1 VFFPYLL
8 WEFIMTIS
16 LNIIFSHNAG
26 GDCSLQKANPM
37 NAGIARVAGIIEGQ
51 FFDSLNHQ

>member
-1 VFFPYLL
+1 
-8 WEFIMTIS
+8 MTIS